1 MIPEAIQTHGAQAI
15 YQAACRALEGDYSHL
30 ARLGI
35 QASTLR
41 TAWDVQSIA
50 YRAMTPRE
58 QASETASVA
67 IEMACHD

>member
-1 MIPEAIQTHGAQAI
+1 MVAEAINRHGAEAV
-15 YQAACRALEGDYSHL
+15 YRAACRALEGDYSHL

-50 YRAMTPRE
+50 YRAMTEYE
-58 QASETASVA
+58 QATEVASVA
-67 IEMACHD
+67 VELARR

>member
-1 MIPEAIQTHGAQAI
+1 MIGEAISRHGAE
-15 YQAACRALEGDYSHL
+15 AACRALEGDYSHL

-50 YRAMTPRE
+50 YRAMSDDE
-58 QASETASVA
+58 QAAEVASVA
-67 IEMACHD
+67 IELARR